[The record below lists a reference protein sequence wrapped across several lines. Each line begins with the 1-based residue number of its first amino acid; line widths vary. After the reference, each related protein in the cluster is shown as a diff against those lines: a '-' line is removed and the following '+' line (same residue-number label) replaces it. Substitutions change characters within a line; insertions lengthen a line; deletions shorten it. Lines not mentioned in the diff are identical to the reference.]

1 MGSTIYS
8 QTLKHP
14 VFISY
19 ECEHC
24 SQMNSFSQEIKGSG
38 SAEVSNLSSNRN
50 RQSKYNS
57 VGPKA
62 EQNLI
67 RQIQKAKLALGQG
80 DYSWIKFHPCSKCG
94 YTQSWQT
101 SRLFKRSIKFF
112 VLDILIV
119 FVLISWL
126 TSNSSEAISRGLW
139 GFFAFLGL
147 VVLIP
152 ILVLA
157 LALRKRDK
165 ARTNKPDVSL

>member
-1 MGSTIYS
+1 MIILSQEVSGMGSTIYS

-62 EQNLI
+62 EQNLNPANP
-67 RQIQKAKLALGQG
+67 KGQVRTWPG
-80 DYSWIKFHPCSKCG
+80 GLLLDKIPS
-94 YTQSWQT
+94 
-101 SRLFKRSIKFF
+101 LFKMWLYAILANKQAFQTINQVF
-112 VLDILIV
+112 CPGYLDC
-119 FVLISWL
+119 FCF
-126 TSNSSEAISRGLW
+126 N
-139 GFFAFLGL
+139 FL
-147 VVLIP
+147 
-152 ILVLA
+152 A
-157 LALRKRDK
+157 DQ
-165 ARTNKPDVSL
+165 